1 TGGGKGRDKH
11 RVRKDPQGKRARQEE
26 RRKSGQQAE
35 EREGRSGQSA
45 ARERGEERRKS
56 GQQVEAREGCSG
68 QREHPVTRLWS
79 RKGVARTFGALA
91 GFVLADLPV
100 SRARVF
106 GFLLAFCHVAPWLGC
121 RGRWQPSEGGEQ
133 HRLRSR

>member
-1 TGGGKGRDKH
+1 RGVRRQGDFGGLQEASSEECRSNGA
-11 RVRKDPQGKRARQEE
+11 RKCYPTA
-26 RRKSGQQAE
+26 SFCP
-35 EREGRSGQSA
+35 
-45 ARERGEERRKS
+45 
-56 GQQVEAREGCSG
+56 CSSWW
-68 QREHPVTRLWS
+68 LWS

>member
-1 TGGGKGRDKH
+1 
-11 RVRKDPQGKRARQEE
+11 
-26 RRKSGQQAE
+26 
-35 EREGRSGQSA
+35 
-45 ARERGEERRKS
+45 
-56 GQQVEAREGCSG
+56 
-68 QREHPVTRLWS
+68 LWS

-133 HRLRSR
+133 HRLRSRGGNGALGTPRPPCKQGRAVSPAPAAFWLLAAWPAGSVPSEPASGGRVPAFPSFPLLSKDRAKPRGRSAAS